1 GDPAGVPVPDGA
13 GQQGR
18 ERQGVQRPVTA
29 TARER
34 LRPRS
39 ARHEKARH
47 PAGFLFTTELTSEAG
62 SLTLAGRR
70 AAALGRGGRA
80 LGGLGRALGL
90 VGALGL
96 RPCRTLLG
104 GALRL
109 RTARALVRRTLG
121 VRARGTLVGGTL
133 GLRARRALALAL
145 QRTIRTRLALHVGG
159 TLGHLGATRTR
170 RLALGRVVA
179 TRLLAPRALAGAQ
192 RLGGFLLQTLHALAE
207 FLLHLR
213 QGDRAQADL
222 LAEDVDF
229 LLGHFAPA
237 AHGQLGGEEY
247 RSEAHALE
255 AADHHALGFPQTPH
269 LAVATFHHHYVE
281 PAIQAV
287 AARGFLDVG
296 ELGGAVFQHDAGLEG
311 LDHLLGDFPAH
322 AHGVLAVHLVGGMH
336 HAVGQFA
343 VGGEQQQPGGVEVE
357 AADVDP
363 AAALQA
369 RQAVEHGR

>member
-121 VRARGTLVGGTL
+121 VRARGTL
-133 GLRARRALALAL
+133 ALAL

-192 RLGGFLLQTLHALAE
+192 RLGGFLLQTLH
-207 FLLHLR
+207 
-213 QGDRAQADL
+213 
-222 LAEDVDF
+222 
-229 LLGHFAPA
+229 
-237 AHGQLGGEEY
+237 
-247 RSEAHALE
+247 
-255 AADHHALGFPQTPH
+255 
-269 LAVATFHHHYVE
+269 
-281 PAIQAV
+281 
-287 AARGFLDVG
+287 
-296 ELGGAVFQHDAGLEG
+296 
-311 LDHLLGDFPAH
+311 
-322 AHGVLAVHLVGGMH
+322 
-336 HAVGQFA
+336 
-343 VGGEQQQPGGVEVE
+343 
-357 AADVDP
+357 
-363 AAALQA
+363 
-369 RQAVEHGR
+369 